1 MPKTKKERKKD
12 INAKKNSKFQ
22 ISKGARKKR
31 KNKKKTEND
40 KNTENAKKRK
50 YPKMTKKS

>member
-1 MPKTKKERKKD
+1 MQKKNAKIQKKRKKD

-31 KNKKKTEND
+31 KNKKTRKRQKIPIMQKSENI
-40 KNTENAKKRK
+40 RR
-50 YPKMTKKS
+50 